1 MVAFGLGHPQDA
13 CVVCYRRPGVSRER
27 SWLAGVLLV
36 LRNAEIKIYKAAYRH
51 SYLRLYNIF
60 FTPHRAHI
68 AYELRFTAFDLS
80 CVSCYAR
87 RLRDTRSRT

>member
-1 MVAFGLGHPQDA
+1 MHCGGVLGLGHPQDA

-51 SYLRLYNIF
+51 SYLRLYNVF
-60 FTPHRAHI
+60 FTPHIAPISHMSFASPPSISRVLRA
-68 AYELRFTAFDLS
+68 APPR
-80 CVSCYAR
+80 
-87 RLRDTRSRT
+87 